1 MGGEDGADV
10 RFFVVSF
17 GVMSTTQSFRT
28 QIQQL
33 IATDALT
40 EAVVLLQE
48 LFKHSPKLDEA
59 ILQSAR

>member
-40 EAVVLLQE
+40 EAVVLL
-48 LFKHSPKLDEA
+48 KHSPKLDEA